1 MERRKPPAPES
12 LPLKPISLQE
22 LRLLPAGAH
31 WAFDQHLA
39 EIETIS
45 PVRGELRALW
55 LADGL
60 QVSGDASTS
69 ISLRCD
75 RCLASFTHSLHF
87 RCQELIALAAEG
99 DEVLAPDSLMPES
112 LGSQLLHFSGSGA
125 GDLDVTGH
133 WPMEADGPSE
143 CLDPLGLFDPGH
155 WIFEQL
161 HLQLPC
167 RNDCGA
173 ACPGPAVWSTAE
185 LPAAG
190 PSSPS
195 SEPPLDPRWARLG
208 QLR

>member
-1 MERRKPPAPES
+1 MERRRPPIPES
-12 LPLKPISLQE
+12 LPLKPIPLQE
-22 LRLLPAGAH
+22 LRLLQAGAH
-31 WAFDQHLA
+31 WALDQHLA
-39 EIETIS
+39 EIETLS

-55 LADGL
+55 MGDGL
-60 QVSGDASTS
+60 QLNGEASAT

-75 RCLASFTHSLHF
+75 RCLADYDHPLHF
-87 RCQELIALAAEG
+87 RCQELIALGTDG
-99 DEVLAPDSLMPES
+99 DEVLEPDASTPES
-112 LGSQLLHFSGSGA
+112 LAQQLLNFSGSGA
-125 GDLDVTGH
+125 GDLDSSGL
-133 WPMEADGPSE
+133 WPIETDSPSE

-185 LPAAG
+185 LSATG
-190 PSSPS
+190 PSSSS